1 MSVFENFI
9 SSITG
14 GDLLGK
20 LIVAIILVCAIAV
33 VSHVLVKWLR
43 HIMQR
48 DDTSIP
54 QSSIFINIMRG
65 IVWRC
70 ANILHEDREA
80 GRQHPSWFKQGSGT
94 GRYVASCNHQEPLGR
109 NGNHPQFGNLEE
121 CGSAPAATRA
131 RVGSLCCNYV

>member
-20 LIVAIILVCAIAV
+20 LIVAIVLVCAIAV

-54 QSSIFINIMRG
+54 QS
-65 IVWRC
+65 
-70 ANILHEDREA
+70 
-80 GRQHPSWFKQGSGT
+80 
-94 GRYVASCNHQEPLGR
+94 
-109 NGNHPQFGNLEE
+109 
-121 CGSAPAATRA
+121 
-131 RVGSLCCNYV
+131 

>member
-1 MSVFENFI
+1 MSVFENFV
-9 SSITG
+9 SGITG

-20 LIVAIILVCAIAV
+20 LIVAIILVFAIAV

-65 IVWRC
+65 IVWGLGCCFVLDCPFSR
-70 ANILHEDREA
+70 
-80 GRQHPSWFKQGSGT
+80 FSGH
-94 GRYVASCNHQEPLGR
+94 A
-109 NGNHPQFGNLEE
+109 F
-121 CGSAPAATRA
+121 
-131 RVGSLCCNYV
+131 